1 MIEYSKTEN
10 EQPERFM
17 MYFAGEGSW
26 GDASDIVVIDVSEI
40 DGHYSEMIDEIK
52 DYDRPNFMRWYVENQ
67 THDQTMGDYT
77 NCVICERWEDGNEYE
92 IQEALEDED

>member
-40 DGHYSEMIDEIK
+40 DGHYTEMIDEVA
-52 DYDRPNFMRWYVENQ
+52 DYKRPDFMRWYVDNQ
-67 THDQTMGDYT
+67 THDQTIGEYT
-77 NCVICERWEDGNEYE
+77 NCEICERWEDGTEDE